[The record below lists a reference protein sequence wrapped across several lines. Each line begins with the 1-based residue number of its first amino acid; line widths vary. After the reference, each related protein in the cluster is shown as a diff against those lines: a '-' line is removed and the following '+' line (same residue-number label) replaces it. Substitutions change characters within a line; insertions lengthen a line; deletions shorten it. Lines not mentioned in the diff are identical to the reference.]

1 MNVFV
6 YGTLMRGERNH
17 SLIVGSYSKVRRATV
32 AGRLSMG
39 PGFPFMNIPQEH
51 ILAHGT
57 AQLEADAEA
66 CGQSYSIEPAS
77 GLGAVEGELYTF
89 DCFGREV
96 LERLDRLERFH
107 PDHRDRSLYLRVL
120 TQVTCDD
127 GTQETAWVY
136 VSDNPGRYPL
146 PHGSW
151 KQVAHS

>member
-6 YGTLMRGERNH
+6 YGTLMRGEPNH
-17 SLIVGSYSKVRRATV
+17 SLIEGRYSQVRPATV

-57 AQLEADAEA
+57 VQLEADAEA
-66 CGQSYSIEPAS
+66 CGQSCSIEPAS
-77 GLGAVEGELYTF
+77 GPGTVEGELYTF
-89 DCFGREV
+89 DRFGRDV
-96 LERLDRLERFH
+96 LERLDQLEGFH
-107 PDHRDRSLYLRVL
+107 PQHRDRSLYLRVL
-120 TQVTCDD
+120 TEVTCDD

-136 VSDNPGRYPL
+136 ISDNPGRYPL

-151 KQVAHS
+151 KQVANS